1 MQYNIAKH
9 DGTLCENLL
18 NKCFVNYFSGFPL
31 IANGGVITMY
41 INALQKQ
48 NLLSPSLFIFKLTLD
63 ITICF
68 LQQK

>member
-31 IANGGVITMY
+31 IANGGGNYHVCQCITK
-41 INALQKQ
+41 A
-48 NLLSPSLFIFKLTLD
+48 KLA
-63 ITICF
+63 
-68 LQQK
+68 